1 MIGKLEIT
9 SNVKE
14 IDFMESVLNMA
25 SSGYEGSCSTSLMF
39 YALLHSWHI
48 DKFVYYNYLIEQT
61 KKTFNTTSV
70 NGSKE

>member
-61 KKTFNTTSV
+61 KRHSTPQV
-70 NGSKE
+70 R

>member
-25 SSGYEGSCSTSLMF
+25 SSGYEGVV
-39 YALLHSWHI
+39 LLH
-48 DKFVYYNYLIEQT
+48 
-61 KKTFNTTSV
+61 
-70 NGSKE
+70 

>member
-39 YALLHSWHI
+39 MLYYIHGTLI
-48 DKFVYYNYLIEQT
+48 KFVYYNYLIEQT
-61 KKTFNTTSV
+61 KRHSTPQV
-70 NGSKE
+70 R